1 MSALDWLDDAACAG
15 LPTGMFFPL
24 PGDTKT
30 PERAKRICLR
40 CPVKPECADYGRD
53 ERFGIWGGET
63 PRERNKRLRTTG
75 DLVPALGSARRLR
88 ALAALGYG
96 PRQVEV
102 EAWDIGIEI
111 LNRDTLRWIR
121 SGAIRTDAERA
132 AAIAK
137 VYKHLA
143 ARGHSEARSALFAR
157 RQAAREEWPPPS
169 AWVGVDIDDPKA
181 RPRTRRAPLAA

>member
-24 PGDTKT
+24 PGDQRT

-40 CPVKPECADYGRD
+40 CPVRPECADYGRD

-63 PRERNKRLRTTG
+63 PRERNKRFRTTG

-88 ALAALGYG
+88 ALAVLGYG
-96 PRQVEV
+96 PQQVAN
-102 EAWDIGIEI
+102 EAWDLGIEL

-121 SGAIRTDAERA
+121 VGAIRTDAVRA
-132 AAIAK
+132 DAIAK
-137 VYKHLA
+137 VYRHLVE
-143 ARGHSEARSALFAR
+143 RGHCVARSALFAR
-157 RQAAREEWPPPS
+157 RQAGREGWPGPE
-169 AWVGVDIDDPKA
+169 AWAGVNIDDPKA
-181 RPRTRRAPLAA
+181 VPRKRPARLAA